1 MNAPLGGLK
10 TLYNLDTRAPYSSS
24 SASLNVLIMAMIDF
38 SPTIL
43 AKRAL
48 FVNKNLRKC
57 CKQNGIG

>member
-48 FVNKNLRKC
+48 FVNKNLGKF
-57 CKQNGIG
+57 CKHNGIG